1 MQYRVYYTSLAVS
14 IVKVLKQGLKP
25 LPVQWEFKS
34 EIFKTIYENENE
46 NENEKLTTASRRW
59 VMLQPQTIL

>member
-1 MQYRVYYTSLAVS
+1 MQYHVYYTSLAVS

-46 NENEKLTTASRRW
+46 NEKLTTASRRW

>member
-1 MQYRVYYTSLAVS
+1 MTTMQYHVYYTSLAVS

-46 NENEKLTTASRRW
+46 KLTTTSKRW
-59 VMLQPQTIL
+59 VMLQL